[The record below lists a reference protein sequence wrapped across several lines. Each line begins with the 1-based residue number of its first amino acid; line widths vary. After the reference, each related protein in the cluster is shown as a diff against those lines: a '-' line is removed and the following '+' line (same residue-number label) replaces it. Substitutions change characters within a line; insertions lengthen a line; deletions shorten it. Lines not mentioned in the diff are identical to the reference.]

1 MAGAFPQNN
10 GPLPAETE
18 LPGGKSGFRNWLDR
32 EAWRD
37 VIIFTPYLW
46 LVLFFVVPFII
57 IIAMSLAEAVIAQPP
72 FKFDEAWP
80 YVTFDNFALLFSDSV
95 YLRGYL
101 TSLYN
106 AIIATA
112 LCLFLGYPMALGI
125 ARAKG
130 VMRNILLLLVILPFW
145 TSFLLRVY
153 AWIGL
158 MGSSSWFNKLLTSFI
173 NLFLPAAS
181 EFNSIPMMNSN
192 FAVILVVV
200 YSYLP
205 FMILPLFANLEKLDF
220 TLNEAAMDLGSK
232 PHQVF
237 RDITLPL
244 SMPGIIAGALL
255 VFIPATGELVIP
267 SLVGNASDPMIGRVI
282 NDEFSL
288 NRNWPMASAIAVA
301 LLLLLVVPIM
311 VYNKMQSSSA
321 GSAK

>member
-1 MAGAFPQNN
+1 MAGAVPQKS
-10 GPLPAETE
+10 GAIPQELE

-37 VIIFTPYLW
+37 IIITTPYIW
-46 LVLFFVVPFII
+46 LFLFFVAPFFII
-57 IIAMSLAEAVIAQPP
+57 VAMSLAESVIAQPP
-72 FKFDEAWP
+72 FRFAETWP
-80 YVTFDNFALLFSDSV
+80 YVTLENFARLFSDTV

-101 TSLYN
+101 TALRN
-106 AIIATA
+106 ALIATG
-112 LCLFLGYPMALGI
+112 LCLILGYPMALGI

-130 VMRNILLLLVILPFW
+130 VWRNLLLLLVILPFW

-153 AWIGL
+153 AWIGM
-158 MGSSSWFNKLLTSFI
+158 MGSNSWFNRGLTSVV
-173 NLFLPAAS
+173 NVFLPAAY

-205 FMILPLFANLEKLDF
+205 FMILPLFANLEKLDY

-232 PHQVF
+232 PIQVF
-237 RDITLPL
+237 RDVTLPL

-267 SLVGNASDPMIGRVI
+267 SLVGNAADPMIGRVI

-288 NRNWPMASAIAVA
+288 NRHWPMASAIAVA
-301 LLLLLVVPIM
+301 LLMLLVVPIM
-311 VYNKMQSSSA
+311 LYNRMQERS
-321 GSAK
+321 GEGAK